1 MLVIF
6 LHINII
12 IITHVGRFFPTVP
25 SNITATTQ
33 AINESQNLPLKPTTI
48 SADPLF
54 SELSW
59 CFVGANNNNSVC
71 CTCSDRERCSQSDW
85 MITGIKDSCACEYS
99 CSLIINSTSM
109 KYNGGTFLTKV
120 FFGQSA
126 TWDITHI
133 LVQPKN
139 SSLHH
144 SSHSLHSIYY
154 VIGSGAGVII
164 VVFLAIGVVCNFKER
179 GCCSRKI
186 HCDVTHSV
194 DHTTSRK

>member
-1 MLVIF
+1 M
-6 LHINII
+6 I
-12 IITHVGRFFPTVP
+12 IITHVGKLYPTVP
-25 SNITATTQ
+25 KNITAITQ

-48 SADPLF
+48 PADPLF

-59 CFVGANNNNSVC
+59 CFVGANNNSSVC
-71 CTCSDRERCSQSDW
+71 CTCSDPEQCSQSDW
-85 MITGIKDSCACEYS
+85 MIAKQTNSCICEYS

-120 FFGQSA
+120 FFGPSVI
-126 TWDITHI
+126 WDITHI

-139 SSLHH
+139 SSSH
-144 SSHSLHSIYY
+144 SHSLHSIYY

-164 VVFLAIGVVCNFKER
+164 AVFLAIGVVCNFKER
-179 GCCSRKI
+179 GCCSKKK